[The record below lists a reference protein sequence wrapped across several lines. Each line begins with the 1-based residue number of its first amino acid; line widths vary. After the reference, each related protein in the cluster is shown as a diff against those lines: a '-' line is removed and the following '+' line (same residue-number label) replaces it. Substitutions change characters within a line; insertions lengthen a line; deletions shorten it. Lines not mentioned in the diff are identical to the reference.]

1 SLAANPAG
9 TAACQ
14 WFERTLDDSA
24 NRRLSIPEAFM
35 ATEVILATYHY
46 VAADLVVNDG
56 VIDDHVRRELP
67 FMATENILMEAVK
80 AGGDRQE
87 LHELIRQAS
96 HEAAAKVKAGGPNDL
111 FERLSR
117 MPEFECVAP
126 AFAEIAE
133 ASKYTGR
140 SSEQVG
146 EFLEG
151 SVRERLAP
159 YGEIK
164 GPETPQV

>member
-1 SLAANPAG
+1 
-9 TAACQ
+9 
-14 WFERTLDDSA
+14 
-24 NRRLSIPEAFM
+24 M